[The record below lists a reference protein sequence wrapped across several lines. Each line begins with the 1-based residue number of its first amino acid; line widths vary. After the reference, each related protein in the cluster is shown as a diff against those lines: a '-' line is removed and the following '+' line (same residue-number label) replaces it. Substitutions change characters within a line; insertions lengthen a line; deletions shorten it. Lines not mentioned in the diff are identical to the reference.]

1 MERSMTRQQAYH
13 LEEKS
18 TSSYF

>member
-1 MERSMTRQQAYH
+1 MERSMTRQQVYH